1 METENLHLMCAG
13 SYSFGTVSALTIN
26 SAYRYEG
33 QGEPSLQKLCAF
45 SPDVERQGDSR
56 RWPDL
61 VHDVN
66 GVIPQYLYPL
76 RGRIYVTEYSGLFF
90 RVASVLLH

>member
-1 METENLHLMCAG
+1 MRG
-13 SYSFGTVSALTIN
+13 SDSLGTVSALTVN

-33 QGEPSLQKLCAF
+33 QGEPSLQQNFVLFLLMRSGKVIA
-45 SPDVERQGDSR
+45 R

-66 GVIPQYLYPL
+66 RVIPQYLYPL

-90 RVASVLLH
+90 RVAPVLLR